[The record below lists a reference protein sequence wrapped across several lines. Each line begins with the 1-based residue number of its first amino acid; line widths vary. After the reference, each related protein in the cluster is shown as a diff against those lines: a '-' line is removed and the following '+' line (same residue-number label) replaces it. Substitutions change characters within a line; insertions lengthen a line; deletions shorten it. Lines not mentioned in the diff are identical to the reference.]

1 MHLVSFKSQDLTE
14 VCACVCVSICPSQ
27 TGCDGNQAP
36 GGGRGG
42 GGEHNRRLFVAASVS
57 ESQKLIE
64 RNGKERAGDF
74 CSVH

>member
-1 MHLVSFKSQDLTE
+1 M
-14 VCACVCVSICPSQ
+14 CVCPSVHHRQ
-27 TGCDGNQAP
+27 DVTATRP
-36 GGGRGG
+36 REVGGGR